1 MIYVFI
7 GPPGSGKGT
16 QAKLL
21 ANRLKL
27 IHIATGD
34 MLREAVSQSSVLG
47 LKAKSFME
55 KGELVPD
62 EEVISIIKGRVSQKD
77 CGNSFILDGFPR
89 TSAQA
94 KALDKAMME
103 LGKDIN
109 KVIAL
114 EMPEHVLVERLSG
127 RRVCRRCGD
136 NYHMSF
142 SPPKVADKCNRCG
155 GDLYLRDDDKPE
167 TIQKR
172 FKVYTEQTVSLI
184 SYYQDRLVN
193 IDGNTKVETV
203 EQRILDKLK
212 IPH

>member
-1 MIYVFI
+1 MVFIFI

-16 QAKLL
+16 QAVFL
-21 ANRLKL
+21 AKRLSL
-27 IHIATGD
+27 THIATGD

-62 EEVISIIKGRVSQKD
+62 DEVISIIKGRVSQKD
-77 CGNSFILDGFPR
+77 CANGFIIDGFPR
-89 TSAQA
+89 TSTQA
-94 KALDKAMME
+94 KSLDRAMLE
-103 LGKDIN
+103 IGKDIN
-109 KVIAL
+109 KVIIL
-114 EMPEHVLVERLSG
+114 EMPEQALVARLSG

-142 SPPKVADKCNRCG
+142 SPPKEPNKCNRCG
-155 GDLYLRDDDKPE
+155 SELYQRDDDKPD

-172 FKVYTEQTVSLI
+172 LKVYTEQTLGLKD
-184 SYYQDRLVN
+184 YYQDRLIN
-193 IDGNTKVETV
+193 IDGNSKIETV

>member
-16 QAKLL
+16 QARLL
-21 ANRLKL
+21 AQRLSL
-27 IHIATGD
+27 AHIATGD
-34 MLREAVSQSSVLG
+34 MLRDAVSQSSVLG
-47 LKAKSFME
+47 LKAKSFMD

-62 EEVISIIKGRVSQKD
+62 DEVISIIKGRVSQKD
-77 CGNSFILDGFPR
+77 CANGFILDGFPR
-89 TSAQA
+89 TSAQG

-103 LGKDIN
+103 IGKEIN

-114 EMPEHVLVERLSG
+114 EMPEQVLVARLSG
-127 RRVCRRCGD
+127 RRVCRRCRE

-142 SPPKVADKCNRCG
+142 SPPKVADKCDRCG
-155 GDLYLRDDDKPE
+155 GELYLRDDDKSE

-172 FKVYTEQTVSLI
+172 FKVYVEQTATLI
-184 SYYQDRLVN
+184 NYYQDRLVN